1 MNSTTLNIEGSD
13 RKETLGEQV
22 RKVADRLRQETNL
35 QIKATSR
42 ILGAAAQIAENHDRL
57 IHEVVDIVEE
67 DLGQHPQLPE
77 INTYTVDILKQ
88 KFKTLSEAKTHFGV
102 KANSWDALVKKTNI
116 SPLQKEVSAN
126 NSGNSIT
133 DRLDTIENELKIVR
147 TDVSQILFLLQQ
159 FSAG

>member
-67 DLGQHPQLPE
+67 DLGQHPQVG

-102 KANSWDALVKKTNI
+102 KAHSWDALVKKINI
-116 SPLQKEVSAN
+116 SPLQKEVPAN

-133 DRLDTIENELKIVR
+133 DRLDTIESELKIVR
-147 TDVSQILFLLQQ
+147 NDVSQILFFLKQS
-159 FSAG
+159 FPG